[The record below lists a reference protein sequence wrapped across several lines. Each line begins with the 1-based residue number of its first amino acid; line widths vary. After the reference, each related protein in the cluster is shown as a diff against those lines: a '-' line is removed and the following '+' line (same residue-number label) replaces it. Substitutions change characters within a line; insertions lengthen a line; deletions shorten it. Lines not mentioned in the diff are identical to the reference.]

1 MHDRPHPSDLCTA
14 AGFGPSHAAIGRG
27 GTSFPCP
34 GPVAWDHDR
43 RLAGERDLAVQA
55 ALALPGFPIR
65 IGVTAAID

>member
-27 GTSFPCP
+27 GTSVPCP
-34 GPVAWDHDR
+34 GPVMWEMDR
-43 RLAGERDLAVQA
+43 KRLGAGALAAQA

-65 IGVTAAID
+65 IGATAAID